1 MVAQDASID
10 KVPQL
15 NDVVK
20 ELSEYVLQAAKEG
33 VAADQVEQDIFRN
46 VLQIGRLAMS
56 EFLGLQGTGDLGP
69 SVRLPDGKVVKRLK
83 ETRSR
88 VYMTIFGEF
97 KLERTVYGTREGQKI
112 DWVPLDDRLSLPESK
127 FSYLL
132 QDWDQMIATDEP
144 YQKVST
150 VLERILGIGQ
160 HVDSLERMSRQMTDD
175 AEAFCWSREAPA
187 AEEEGPLLVFTAD
200 GKGVPIRRA
209 ADAAV
214 IHDHQHK
221 PGPKPDRKKM
231 ATLGAVYT
239 VDRFARTA
247 QQVID
252 ALFADPAQDRPD
264 WRRPEP
270 RHKHVYASLNYQDAD
285 GEMIDGQVSVFG
297 WIAEEVKARDPQG
310 NKEKVCIMDGQE
322 SLWNINAAFQQHVS
336 TTEVLDLLHVTPR
349 IWRLAHI
356 FCPRND
362 KTTERFVRQRVLCIL
377 EGGVDSV
384 VRGIRRMSKTRHL
397 AAAQRRVVATICN
410 YFQKN
415 KQRMRYDVFLERGYP
430 IASGVIE
437 GACRHVVK
445 DRLERTGMSWTIRGA
460 RAMLLLR
467 AIFTTDQWNDYMK
480 YRTQREQQRIHP
492 YRKIAEQAE
501 WPIAG

>member
-1 MVAQDASID
+1 MTIS
-10 KVPQL
+10 
-15 NDVVK
+15 
-20 ELSEYVLQAAKEG
+20 
-33 VAADQVEQDIFRN
+33 
-46 VLQIGRLAMS
+46 
-56 EFLGLQGTGDLGP
+56 T
-69 SVRLPDGKVVKRLK
+69 
-83 ETRSR
+83 SR
-88 VYMTIFGEF
+88 V
-97 KLERTVYGTREGQKI
+97 
-112 DWVPLDDRLSLPESK
+112 PSP
-127 FSYLL
+127 
-132 QDWDQMIATDEP
+132 
-144 YQKVST
+144 
-150 VLERILGIGQ
+150 
-160 HVDSLERMSRQMTDD
+160 
-175 AEAFCWSREAPA
+175 
-187 AEEEGPLLVFTAD
+187 TA
-200 GKGVPIRRA
+200 
-209 ADAAV
+209 
-214 IHDHQHK
+214 
-221 PGPKPDRKKM
+221 KKM

-322 SLWNINAAFQQHVS
+322 SLWNINAAFQQNVS

-349 IWRLAHI
+349 VWRLAHI
-356 FCPRND
+356 FCPGND

-397 AAAQRRVVATICN
+397 AAAQRREAATICN

-460 RAMLLLR
+460 QAMLLLR
-467 AIFTTDQWNDYMK
+467 AIFTTDQWDDYMK